1 MVFNLGYYYNISK
14 LLIEISN
21 LSACFDPSLRGHNL
35 RVALISLAIANKLS
49 FSREFL
55 LNILIASLFHDI
67 GILFFKEKEQVALLK
82 EENFNSRAIHLHAE
96 IGFNLLN
103 RYPFFKEA
111 AKIIRDHHRSYSE
124 FIDSPQKFSF
134 PAQIL
139 FLADR
144 VDVWI
149 NNRLLKGYSLLDA
162 ISSLKGKLEEGRGFL
177 FSPKLLDILFN
188 FYYEKEAFWFN
199 LYTEEEYVRETVVDW
214 LDRLDFAMSIGEL
227 LRTVN
232 LFGFIIDFKSPFT
245 ATHSSGVSQT
255 ATHLASYFHFSQ
267 EELRKMKI
275 AGFLHDIGKIFI
287 PNEILEK
294 PAQLTEEEFFIM
306 KSHVYHTYR
315 ILSRFIKN
323 EDVVEWASYH
333 HERLNGKGYPF
344 KLKAN
349 KIPLGSRIMAVAD
362 MFTALTEERPYK
374 KSISSSE
381 AVRMMIQLSEE
392 GELDTQVV
400 SVLRNNLKAVD
411 RSRQISQRLAAEL
424 YGELKEVVSSFESS
438 CKN

>member
-392 GELDTQVV
+392 GELDTQIV